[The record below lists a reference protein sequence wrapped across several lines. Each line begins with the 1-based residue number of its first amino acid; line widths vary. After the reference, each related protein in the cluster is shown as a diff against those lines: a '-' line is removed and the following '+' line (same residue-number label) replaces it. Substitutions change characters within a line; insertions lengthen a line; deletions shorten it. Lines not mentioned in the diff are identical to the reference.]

1 MSKKGKNTHFPEKI
15 KGNLFDVD
23 NEEDISELKNINSL
37 LSHSKESLMEN
48 DDNNNDLNNR
58 TNVSDRDNISENE
71 KKEDTTLKSRE
82 NILEENEN
90 GNSEIVLKDK
100 NFLVEDIDSQLKSD
114 DEKFEINEINKN
126 ININL
131 FINDI
136 ESNIINKNI
145 NIKNK
150 INKSNFNN
158 KDSLLTEKKEA
169 VKENLSNE
177 QKRKSPIFFIR
188 KIKKRSK
195 RIQFL
200 RKKKGIH
207 LKRKNNADIIR
218 KKIKTYFHNYLIY
231 KLNKKIKISNWKKLS
246 INLESHFRLK
256 KVKKKKINK
265 FLKFNNKFT
274 TNVSINLLTRN
285 YY

>member
-136 ESNIINKNI
+136 ESKINKNI
-145 NIKNK
+145 NIENK
-150 INKSNFNN
+150 INKSTFKN

-169 VKENLSNE
+169 EKENLSNE
-177 QKRKSPIFFIR
+177 QKRKSHIFFIR
-188 KIKKRSK
+188 KIKKMSK
-195 RIQFL
+195 RIQF
-200 RKKKGIH
+200 
-207 LKRKNNADIIR
+207 IR
-218 KKIKTYFHNYLIY
+218 K
-231 KLNKKIKISNWKKLS
+231 
-246 INLESHFRLK
+246 
-256 KVKKKKINK
+256 
-265 FLKFNNKFT
+265 
-274 TNVSINLLTRN
+274 
-285 YY
+285 

>member
-136 ESNIINKNI
+136 ESNINI
-145 NIKNK
+145 IK
-150 INKSNFNN
+150 I
-158 KDSLLTEKKEA
+158 LIL
-169 VKENLSNE
+169 
-177 QKRKSPIFFIR
+177 
-188 KIKKRSK
+188 KIK
-195 RIQFL
+195 
-200 RKKKGIH
+200 
-207 LKRKNNADIIR
+207 
-218 KKIKTYFHNYLIY
+218 
-231 KLNKKIKISNWKKLS
+231 
-246 INLESHFRLK
+246 
-256 KVKKKKINK
+256 
-265 FLKFNNKFT
+265 
-274 TNVSINLLTRN
+274 
-285 YY
+285 

>member
-136 ESNIINKNI
+136 KSKINKN
-145 NIKNK
+145 K
-150 INKSNFNN
+150 
-158 KDSLLTEKKEA
+158 
-169 VKENLSNE
+169 
-177 QKRKSPIFFIR
+177 
-188 KIKKRSK
+188 
-195 RIQFL
+195 
-200 RKKKGIH
+200 
-207 LKRKNNADIIR
+207 
-218 KKIKTYFHNYLIY
+218 
-231 KLNKKIKISNWKKLS
+231 
-246 INLESHFRLK
+246 
-256 KVKKKKINK
+256 
-265 FLKFNNKFT
+265 
-274 TNVSINLLTRN
+274 
-285 YY
+285 

>member
-136 ESNIINKNI
+136 KSKINKNI
-145 NIKNK
+145 NIENK

-158 KDSLLTEKKEA
+158 KDT
-169 VKENLSNE
+169 
-177 QKRKSPIFFIR
+177 
-188 KIKKRSK
+188 
-195 RIQFL
+195 
-200 RKKKGIH
+200 
-207 LKRKNNADIIR
+207 
-218 KKIKTYFHNYLIY
+218 
-231 KLNKKIKISNWKKLS
+231 
-246 INLESHFRLK
+246 
-256 KVKKKKINK
+256 
-265 FLKFNNKFT
+265 
-274 TNVSINLLTRN
+274 
-285 YY
+285 

>member
-136 ESNIINKNI
+136 
-145 NIKNK
+145 
-150 INKSNFNN
+150 KS
-158 KDSLLTEKKEA
+158 K
-169 VKENLSNE
+169 
-177 QKRKSPIFFIR
+177 
-188 KIKKRSK
+188 
-195 RIQFL
+195 
-200 RKKKGIH
+200 
-207 LKRKNNADIIR
+207 
-218 KKIKTYFHNYLIY
+218 
-231 KLNKKIKISNWKKLS
+231 
-246 INLESHFRLK
+246 
-256 KVKKKKINK
+256 
-265 FLKFNNKFT
+265 
-274 TNVSINLLTRN
+274 
-285 YY
+285 

>member
-136 ESNIINKNI
+136 ESNINN
-145 NIKNK
+145 NENK

-158 KDSLLTEKKEA
+158 KDSLLM
-169 VKENLSNE
+169 
-177 QKRKSPIFFIR
+177 
-188 KIKKRSK
+188 
-195 RIQFL
+195 
-200 RKKKGIH
+200 
-207 LKRKNNADIIR
+207 
-218 KKIKTYFHNYLIY
+218 
-231 KLNKKIKISNWKKLS
+231 
-246 INLESHFRLK
+246 
-256 KVKKKKINK
+256 
-265 FLKFNNKFT
+265 
-274 TNVSINLLTRN
+274 
-285 YY
+285 